1 MPVIKPRT
9 RGKRVVR
16 HIVRLDQENNET
28 LHAYA
33 EFIAEPTD
41 YVLNQLVDA
50 VLGKDREFVAW
61 RERHPDSFVPAV
73 RASGQE
79 RRRRLHSP
87 APVPLMFPGRETAL
101 PAPTAGKEP
110 QPRPS

>member
-61 RERHPDSFVPAV
+61 RELHRESFVPQSVPRKRNGAGPSQA
-73 RASGQE
+73 RAGS
-79 RRRRLHSP
+79 LPTP
-87 APVPLMFPGRETAL
+87 ATRDSAA
-101 PAPTAGKEP
+101 APTTGKES

>member
-16 HIVRLDQENNET
+16 HIARLDQENNET

-41 YVLNQLVDA
+41 YVLNQLVES
-50 VLGKDREFVAW
+50 VLGRDKEFVAW
-61 RERHPDSFVPAV
+61 REQHGESFVPQPVPRNRKGRPTSAAARSDHA
-73 RASGQE
+73 RATSE
-79 RRRRLHSP
+79 AASSP
-87 APVPLMFPGRETAL
+87 AAR
-101 PAPTAGKEP
+101 
-110 QPRPS
+110 

>member
-41 YVLNQLVDA
+41 YVLNQLVDS

-61 RERHPDSFVPAV
+61 RERHPGSFVPESVPRTRNGAG
-73 RASGQE
+73 ASQSGAGSS
-79 RRRRLHSP
+79 HVP
-87 APVPLMFPGRETAL
+87 ATRDGG

>member
-61 RERHPDSFVPAV
+61 RERHPDSFVPESVPRTRKGAGASQSGV
-73 RASGQE
+73 GSSHVPATRDRA
-79 RRRRLHSP
+79 
-87 APVPLMFPGRETAL
+87 
-101 PAPTAGKEP
+101 PAPTAGEEP

>member
-16 HIVRLDQENNET
+16 HIARLDQENNET

-41 YVLNQLVDA
+41 YVLNQLVGS
-50 VLGKDREFVAW
+50 VLGRDKEFVAW
-61 RERHPDSFVPAV
+61 REQHGESFVPQPVPRKRKGRPASAAARSDHA
-73 RASGQE
+73 RATSE
-79 RRRRLHSP
+79 TASSP
-87 APVPLMFPGRETAL
+87 AAR
-101 PAPTAGKEP
+101 
-110 QPRPS
+110 